1 VPTIFSLQRED
12 ASNLLISALSKP
24 KLEFYKRWN
33 MRAPLFFAVAALAVN
48 YSLAFSNN
56 DQIEPSN
63 LQMESAFTRFL
74 YGEATAESSR
84 IKFARFEKESCKPIL
99 VAPGHNCTF
108 TYVTKTPLDVR
119 GTPIGHLSSLSAG
132 GTLAGRFF
140 DEDGQLKFEMIIG

>member
-1 VPTIFSLQRED
+1 MCQPSSAFKEKMPLM
-12 ASNLLISALSKP
+12 LIGALPKP
-24 KLEFYKRWN
+24 KLEFYKRWK

-56 DQIEPSN
+56 DRIEPSN
-63 LQMESAFTRFL
+63 LQMESAFLRFL
-74 YGEATAESSR
+74 YGEATAESSK
-84 IKFARFEKESCKPIL
+84 IKFARFEKESCKPVL
-99 VAPGHNCTF
+99 VAPGHNCSF

-119 GTPIGHLSSLSAG
+119 GTPIAHLSSLSTG